1 MLIMKKFRIGFMEN
15 TLLQPLKN
23 TGSEIGSFKYDLI
36 KFDLKPFGA
45 SFVILTPKNKRVI

>member
-1 MLIMKKFRIGFMEN
+1 MEN

-45 SFVILTPKNKRVI
+45 SFVILTPRNKRVI